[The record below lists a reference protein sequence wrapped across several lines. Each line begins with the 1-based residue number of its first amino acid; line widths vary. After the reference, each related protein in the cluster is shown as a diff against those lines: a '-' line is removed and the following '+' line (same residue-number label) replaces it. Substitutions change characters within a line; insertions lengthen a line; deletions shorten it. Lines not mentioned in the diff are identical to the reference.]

1 MTFSFKSFLPVVA
14 LMLGLAGPSVA
25 QEATTDATT
34 TPPALTYMA
43 IGPEDAKVTIVEY
56 ASFTCPHCAAFHAQ
70 VFKDLKKDYIDAGK
84 VRFEFREV
92 YFDRYGLWASMMARC
107 GGSVRFFGIT
117 DILYATQQEWA
128 ATEDPNAV
136 VESLKRIGRTAGM
149 DDAALDACMAD
160 GAMAEA
166 LVAQYQENATRDGVE
181 GTPTLLINGEKHSNM
196 TYADLKAIIDP
207 LLAE

>member
-1 MTFSFKSFLPVVA
+1 MTFSFKTFLPAVA
-14 LMLGLAGPSVA
+14 LMLGLAAPVAA
-25 QEATTDATT
+25 QEATTEPAT
-34 TPPALTYMA
+34 PALTYMA

-56 ASFTCPHCAAFHAQ
+56 ASFTCPHCASFHAN
-70 VFKDLKKDYIDAGK
+70 VFKDLKKDYIDTGK

-92 YFDRYGLWASMMARC
+92 YFDRYGLWAAMMARC
-107 GGSVRFFGIT
+107 GGEVRFFGIT
-117 DILYATQQEWA
+117 DILYTTQQEWA
-128 ATEDPNAV
+128 ATDDPAAV

-196 TYADLKAIIDP
+196 SYADLKAIIDP
-207 LLAE
+207 LLTQ